1 MLRPAKRS
9 DIQQVPL
16 LAAAVKGALEVAQ
29 VQAESGHG
37 LRVQLEIARDCVRV
51 RILDLAPPVDPIAR
65 IKSTRDLL
73 GFDPSDLPSL
83 PERGMGLALMDEVRH
98 RLTAEGNAL
107 ELVRRL

>member
-1 MLRPAKRS
+1 
-9 DIQQVPL
+9 
-16 LAAAVKGALEVAQ
+16 
-29 VQAESGHG
+29 
-37 LRVQLEIARDCVRV
+37 VRV
-51 RILDLAPPVDPIAR
+51 RILDLVPPFDPIAW
-65 IKSTRDLL
+65 IKSTRDPL